1 MDQGGEPKTEP
12 KTSSAA
18 APGHLGWDTSELQSH
33 RCTVATVSVI
43 REKIV
48 LNFGAKL
55 ARDPRAGEVAVELL
69 ERRGQPLAH
78 FVVECGDSV
87 AQPGDRLGQIGALA
101 PQVGNPRFDFGGL
114 GFGWMVH

>member
-1 MDQGGEPKTEP
+1 VGDFEVDRTGEPKTEP

-18 APGHLGWDTSELQSH
+18 PGHLRWDTSELQSH
-33 RCTVATVSVI
+33 RCTVATVSMM

-69 ERRGQPLAH
+69 QRT
-78 FVVECGDSV
+78 
-87 AQPGDRLGQIGALA
+87 ALA
-101 PQVGNPRFDFGGL
+101 PLTAKHLLAMLQRLIAEHDARSPPSAEPRTGL
-114 GFGWMVH
+114 